1 MTHFDHIHAQAQH
14 QAEEQALYL
23 QSEYE
28 MDPLEIIKMYSGKT
42 MKEASINDAI
52 HLIMDFNMAHATK
65 QGVMVG

>member
-1 MTHFDHIHAQAQH
+1 MTHFDHLHNQAQH

-28 MDPLEIIKMYSGKT
+28 MMPTDIIKMYSGKT
-42 MKEASINDAI
+42 MKDASINDAI